1 MEQESTFGAPLTVPT
16 GSAARSASQLERL
29 SSSSP
34 VTCTE
39 SFCHH
44 LGTKVGKGVGV
55 DQICAFH
62 NTQQTPYNT
71 EYHRTDHLHSLMDF
85 ECLANIGATYC
96 GTDMHDMGV
105 ALNLHEFLHFHCPS
119 L

>member
-39 SFCHH
+39 SSCHH
-44 LGTKVGKGVGV
+44 LGTKWGRGWVSTKFVN
-55 DQICAFH
+55 F
-62 NTQQTPYNT
+62 TTLSK
-71 EYHRTDHLHSLMDF
+71 HRTTQKTI
-85 ECLANIGATYC
+85 EQIIYTNQWI
-96 GTDMHDMGV
+96 
-105 ALNLHEFLHFHCPS
+105 LNARQIWEQHTVELICMTWE
-119 L
+119 